1 MIAEGRN
8 VLRSAAFLSVIPGI
22 GLLVT
27 VLGVYLLAEGIN
39 KAMATGK
46 ETP

>member
-1 MIAEGRN
+1 

-27 VLGVYLLAEGIN
+27 VLGVYLFGEGIN
-39 KAMATGK
+39 RAMATRRQA
-46 ETP
+46 P